1 MSTEAPER
9 PAVAVPPVGTGTGL
23 GTAQADGGLRRG
35 LKNRHIQM
43 IALGGAIGT
52 GLFYGSATSIG
63 MAGPSIV
70 LSYMSPSSRRT
81 ASC

>member
-9 PAVAVPPVGTGTGL
+9 PAVAEPSPRTGSDQGTGSL
-23 GTAQADGGLRRG
+23 ADGGLHRG

-52 GLFYGSATSIG
+52 GLFYGSATSIS
-63 MAGPSIV
+63 MAGPSNGGA
-70 LSYMSPSSRRT
+70 PSIG
-81 ASC
+81 